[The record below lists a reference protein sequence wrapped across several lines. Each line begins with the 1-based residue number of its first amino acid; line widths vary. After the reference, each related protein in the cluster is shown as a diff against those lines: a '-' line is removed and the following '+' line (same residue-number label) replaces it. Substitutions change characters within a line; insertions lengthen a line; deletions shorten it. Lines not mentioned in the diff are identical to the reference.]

1 MFWKKRVG
9 NVLKEKGGK
18 CFGRKG
24 WEGFGRK
31 WWEMFWKKRVG
42 NVKRVGNRD
51 VLINCSG
58 FVFTPGIGIGK
69 EVDCQN

>member
-1 MFWKKRVG
+1 MFWKKRV
-9 NVLKEKGGK
+9 GK

-24 WEGFGRK
+24 WENVLEEKGG
-31 WWEMFWKKRVG
+31 EMFWK
-42 NVKRVGNRD
+42 KRVGNRD

-58 FVFTPGIGIGK
+58 FVLTPGIGIGK